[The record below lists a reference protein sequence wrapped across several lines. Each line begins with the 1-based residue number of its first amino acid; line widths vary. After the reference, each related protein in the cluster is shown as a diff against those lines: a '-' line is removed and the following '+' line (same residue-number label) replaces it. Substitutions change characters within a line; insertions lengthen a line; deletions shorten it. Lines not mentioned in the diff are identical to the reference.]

1 MIQPITGGGAVYAG
15 GVFDLKAGDIISLDA
30 IQTIT
35 IYMASY
41 HSYFGAY
48 LIWVSFA
55 TFVISAV
62 KDTGP
67 NPHAMIQM
75 PLIWKRYFDF
85 T

>member
-1 MIQPITGGGAVYAG
+1 MTGGGAVYAG
-15 GVFDLKAGDIISLDA
+15 GVFDLKAGDVISLDA
-30 IQTIT
+30 IHTIT

-55 TFVISAV
+55 TFFINAL
-62 KDTGP
+62 KDTNDGP
-67 NPHAMIQM
+67 NPHPMIPM